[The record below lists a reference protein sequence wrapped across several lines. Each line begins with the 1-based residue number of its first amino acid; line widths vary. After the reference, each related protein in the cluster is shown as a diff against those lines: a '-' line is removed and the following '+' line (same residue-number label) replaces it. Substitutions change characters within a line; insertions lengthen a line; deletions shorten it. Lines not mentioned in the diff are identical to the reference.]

1 MSNLVDIIAL
11 RKVHLSFRIGSSY
24 HRRRP
29 AASEP
34 TRPRE
39 LGTSAV
45 FSMLPNPAI
54 NPRTYASMFDFFSFR
69 RSILRPH
76 ISDKCGIQTQA
87 VLVSDGQSQKSP
99 IFRLRVRTDNY
110 SCVERMSLIFPSLG
124 HSLSD
129 YDKSEAV
136 ALDRDSDMKTLL
148 P

>member
-1 MSNLVDIIAL
+1 MSNVVDIISL
-11 RKVHLSFRIGSSY
+11 RKAHLSFRIGSSY
-24 HRRRP
+24 HRQRP

-34 TRPRE
+34 TRPRP
-39 LGTSAV
+39 LGTSPV

-54 NPRTYASMFDFFSFR
+54 DPRTYASMFDFFSFR

-76 ISDKCGIQTQA
+76 ISGKCGIQTRA
-87 VLVSDGQSQKSP
+87 VLVSDDQSQKSA
-99 IFRLRVRTDNY
+99 IFRLRVCTDNY
-110 SCVERMSLIFPSLG
+110 SCVECMSLISPSLS
-124 HSLSD
+124 HRLSD